1 MCSLWLVPDNEGA
14 DLMINFHRVMWS
26 ESSESS
32 ARSPARALRAA
43 VIERINSQRT
53 KNPDAEI
60 DVIGFGGFGVV
71 GL

>member
-1 MCSLWLVPDNEGA
+1 
-14 DLMINFHRVMWS
+14 MWS